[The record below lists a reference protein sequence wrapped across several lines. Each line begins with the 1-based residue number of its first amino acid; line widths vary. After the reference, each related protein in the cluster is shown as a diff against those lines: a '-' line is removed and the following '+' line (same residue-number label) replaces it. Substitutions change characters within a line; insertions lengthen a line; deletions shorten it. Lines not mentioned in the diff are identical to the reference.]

1 MSLIP
6 ETQYWQLSLDTP
18 FEVVTDIDDIR
29 QCLIV
34 ILRTAKGSDPFRPDF
49 GADIYKAIDL
59 PNARVAPL
67 LKKTILEQVE
77 QYEPRIKILAI
88 QLAVK
93 SESHISITLEWTA
106 KADALAAIQNLY
118 AEFLR

>member
-1 MSLIP
+1 MSDIP
-6 ETQYWQLSLDTP
+6 KSPYWQLSLDEP

-34 ILRTAKGSDPFRPDF
+34 ILRTAKGSDPLRPDF

-67 LKKTILEQVE
+67 LKKSILDQVA
-77 QYEPRIKILAI
+77 QYEPRVEVLGIALT
-88 QLAVK
+88 VK
-93 SESHISITLEWTA
+93 GESHISITLEWTA